1 MYVVLTVEVHDF
13 AVWALKYEEEDC
25 LRAETCQLELMLQKL
40 DNVTQVL
47 QSRFLVNI
55 AVLPT

>member
-1 MYVVLTVEVHDF
+1 MYAVLTVEVHDF
-13 AVWALKYEEEDC
+13 AVWALKYEEEDGLC
-25 LRAETCQLELMLQKL
+25 AETCQLELMLQKL

-55 AVLPT
+55 